1 MKLSHTYVRIP
12 TLVHDNH
19 LHDACV
25 VLSTYVCG
33 LLRSHIPCRNQY
45 ISGTGVLYFV
55 ILEGSVVLC
64 AVGGCHG
71 QLCYVCTYIRT
82 VRGYCY
88 CTTYCA
94 FTIAQYVHS
103 IAQSGVQTGW
113 TQAVVLLVLSIHILS
128 GEKSRV
134 AFIHIHVHNLL
145 FFPIY
150 VSITHADHMLLH
162 APTDSAA
169 CAW

>member
-1 MKLSHTYVRIP
+1 MARVINAVLVTCNNIVLISLHTYVIAFTYIKSFSQPP
-12 TLVHDNH
+12 TL
-19 LHDACV
+19 
-25 VLSTYVCG
+25 SRQT
-33 LLRSHIPCRNQY
+33 
-45 ISGTGVLYFV
+45 
-55 ILEGSVVLC
+55 
-64 AVGGCHG
+64 
-71 QLCYVCTYIRT
+71 
-82 VRGYCY
+82 
-88 CTTYCA
+88 TTYCA

-162 APTDSAA
+162 KYSCMHQQTVLHVLGSALYTYV
-169 CAW
+169 CTS

>member
-1 MKLSHTYVRIP
+1 MQKPVYKRNRCTVPRYFRGFCG
-12 TLVHDNH
+12 T
-19 LHDACV
+19 
-25 VLSTYVCG
+25 VC
-33 LLRSHIPCRNQY
+33 
-45 ISGTGVLYFV
+45 SGWVSW
-55 ILEGSVVLC
+55 SVVLRM
-64 AVGGCHG
+64 
-71 QLCYVCTYIRT
+71 YVHMYCMEPYHL
-82 VRGYCY
+82 RGYCY

-162 APTDSAA
+162 KYSCMHQQTVLHVLGSALYTYV
-169 CAW
+169 CTS